1 MGPCL
6 PDWPLVLVEILARG
20 LLNGCRGVLLCYQI
34 NFLVKNSVMGDVCV
48 CVVGA
53 LSGVKIIMIIFS
65 YTLYRP
71 RPVRYILRW
80 LN

>member
-34 NFLVKNSVMGDVCV
+34 NFLVKNSVMGDVSV
-48 CVVGA
+48 CRG
-53 LSGVKIIMIIFS
+53 GIIRGQNNHDHLF
-65 YTLYRP
+65 LYI
-71 RPVRYILRW
+71 V
-80 LN
+80 

>member
-34 NFLVKNSVMGDVCV
+34 NFLVKNSVMGDMCR
-48 CVVGA
+48 G
-53 LSGVKIIMIIFS
+53 GIIRGQNNHDHLFLCI
-65 YTLYRP
+65 
-71 RPVRYILRW
+71 V
-80 LN
+80 

>member
-48 CVVGA
+48 CRG
-53 LSGVKIIMIIFS
+53 GIIRGQNNHDHLF
-65 YTLYRP
+65 LYIVSTSPSQVYPQRSL
-71 RPVRYILRW
+71 I
-80 LN
+80 